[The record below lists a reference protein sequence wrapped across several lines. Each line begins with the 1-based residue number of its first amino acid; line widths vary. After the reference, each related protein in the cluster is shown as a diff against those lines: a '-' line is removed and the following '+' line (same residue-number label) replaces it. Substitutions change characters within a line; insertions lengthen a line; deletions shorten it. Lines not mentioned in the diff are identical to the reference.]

1 MKKVV
6 TCAETISWLFK
17 SIKINTSFFD
27 IFGQRY
33 QTSAGFSLSVM
44 WVLMLSLDVCDN
56 KLGKHLKVWKQ
67 AISRCRVGQGSCNGH
82 IMLFAASLSG
92 LLMIVNNNAQLIY
105 LCVMFPNNRV
115 VVKNVDL
122 CFHIRDDDVITN
134 V

>member
-1 MKKVV
+1 M
-6 TCAETISWLFK
+6 
-17 SIKINTSFFD
+17 
-27 IFGQRY
+27 
-33 QTSAGFSLSVM
+33 
-44 WVLMLSLDVCDN
+44 
-56 KLGKHLKVWKQ
+56 
-67 AISRCRVGQGSCNGH
+67 GQGSCNGH
-82 IMLFAASLSG
+82 IMLFAAALSG